1 VLDGARKVA
10 TLEELVAL
18 LLLLESILSI
28 GFILYL

>member
-28 GFILYL
+28 SFF